1 MQKDPRRTLLGD
13 SHDLCVSALQGNSED
28 PFALIHQTNAQD
40 LCKRNVSRKSCK
52 FWRLDSVQGPF
63 QPTGSLH
70 NYPWEEP
77 TDFLTFPHI
86 FVWVLVFDSVSRSRS
101 RPLLPAPPLRQLCP
115 TLSFIHTIFHTPSLS
130 HTIFT
135 HNFVT
140 HSLSHTIFVTQ
151 ICHTPSFTHLLCHT
165 TLSHTNLSHTIFHTP
180 PLSHNFVTH
189 KFVTHHLSHTIFHTP
204 PLSHN
209 FVTHKFVT
217 HHLSHTIFHTPPLS
231 HNFVT
236 HHLCHTPS
244 FTHLLCHTTLSHTI
258 FVTHHL
264 SHTIFHTPPLSHNF
278 VTHKFVTHHL
288 SHTIF
293 HTPPLSHKFVT
304 HHLSH
309 TIFHTPPLSH
319 NFVTHK
325 FVTHSLSHTIFH
337 ATPLCVA
344 GVALGDIYLRR
355 GTRAARPKIS
365 TLRGPKGAPTARTPL
380 SVDAL
385 LGNISMVSGKLRS
398 YISRL
403 AAQ

>member
-151 ICHTPSFTHLLCHT
+151 LCHTQICHTPSFTHHLSHTSFVTQLCHTPSFTHHLSHTSFVTQLCHTPNLSHTIFHTPSFTHLLCHT

-180 PLSHNFVTH
+180 
-189 KFVTHHLSHTIFHTP
+189 
-204 PLSHN
+204 
-209 FVTHKFVT
+209 
-217 HHLSHTIFHTPPLS
+217 
-231 HNFVT
+231 
-236 HHLCHTPS
+236 S
-244 FTHLLCHTTLSHTI
+244 FTHLLCHTTLSHT
-258 FVTHHL
+258 
-264 SHTIFHTPPLSHNF
+264 N
-278 VTHKFVTHHL
+278 
-288 SHTIF
+288 
-293 HTPPLSHKFVT
+293 
-304 HHLSH
+304 LSH